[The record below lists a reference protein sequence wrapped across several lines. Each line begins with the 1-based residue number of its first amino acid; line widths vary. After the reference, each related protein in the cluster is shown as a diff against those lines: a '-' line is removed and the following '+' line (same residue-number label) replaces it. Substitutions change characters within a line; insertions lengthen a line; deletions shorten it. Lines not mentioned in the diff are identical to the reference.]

1 MQHGL
6 ERVEQMGPANMKQQ
20 KVTITTEFQR
30 CIDEVENGA
39 NVFITGRAG
48 TGKST
53 LLRLICERQKRR
65 QFAVV
70 APTGVAALNVDG
82 ATIHSHF
89 AFRPGL
95 AAELTKY
102 RPPIQLRTLEMLVID
117 EVSMAKADLI
127 DMVDLA
133 LRRAKNNQ
141 QPFGGVQLVFV
152 GDLFQL
158 PPVEGREDSAEQYYA
173 TPYFFSS
180 RAFDRAAL
188 MTVELSTIFRQK
200 DEHFIA
206 ILNAIR
212 DGSVT
217 EQQIEAL
224 NSRYVPAFAA
234 SEQCESITLAARNAA
249 VNEINE
255 RQLEKLPGESAEYAA
270 AHYGEVE
277 KAKFQGLE
285 TLRLKR
291 DSQVMMLVNQNGY
304 VNGSL
309 GRIVSLSDNSIRV
322 KIADLDS
329 PVDVERYTWKV
340 FDPTKRNEDRE
351 KLEIGSFSQFPLK
364 LAWAVTV
371 HKSQGKTFDNVIF
384 DPRHSS
390 QPGQTYVA
398 LSRCTSLKG
407 ITLTQPIKIGHVK
420 VSPHVIRFH
429 RTIRIK
435 KSPIDTFNKAFVG
448 IVLTGT
454 DQYRKLAEVAIIR
467 HDSEA
472 QVASC
477 STMVNPNRDLCEATG
492 SGLAASDMTLCPD
505 ISEARS
511 ITATMMSGCV
521 PIGFQVSDLFS
532 LSEWSAEDAD
542 ECVPLNL
549 PISAIDELEGQ
560 GRLTK
565 NFASMSATE
574 RAEFAR
580 DVFNAKPEDERKRI
594 LAAPFVLKKYEID
607 VGSFFLARHSDPL
620 SPDVFSGEIL
630 RSLDSKS
637 KCSFIVG
644 CSVGAYSEVHRSNI
658 SKAIK
663 HFELSE
669 ACCAESA
676 MVLCQMLVQKAQRDQ
691 EVTQSEADQIREFIN
706 FWKLACDAPRPQSN
720 RKLIELLPG
729 MRVCLTGKSVSSDHP
744 CYGWSKNLVMEKA
757 EPHGLIFL
765 DDVRKGDAPD
775 VVALLD
781 ISQESGKANKARKW
795 GIPVLTWKD
804 IVDWATIRDGK
815 CHQVHSQGEVP
826 RIQL

>member
-1 MQHGL
+1 
-6 ERVEQMGPANMKQQ
+6 MKQQ
-20 KVTITTEFQR
+20 DVTITREFQR
-30 CIDEVENGA
+30 CIDDVENGA

-53 LLRLICERQKRR
+53 LLRLICQQQKRR
-65 QFAVV
+65 QLAVV

-82 ATIHSHF
+82 ATIHSYF

-102 RPPIQLRTLEMLVID
+102 RPPNHLRALEMLVID
-117 EVSMAKADLI
+117 EVSMAKADLV
-127 DMVDLA
+127 DMVDVA
-133 LRRAKNNQ
+133 LRRAKKNQ
-141 QPFGGVQLVFV
+141 LPFGGVQLVFV

-158 PPVEGREDSAEQYYA
+158 PPVEGREDGAEQYYA

-180 RAFDRAAL
+180 RAFDRASL

-200 DEHFIA
+200 DEQFIA
-206 ILNAIR
+206 ILNSIR

-217 EQQIEAL
+217 EPQIEAL
-224 NSRYVPAFAA
+224 NCRYVPGFAA
-234 SEQCESITLAARNAA
+234 SEECGGITLAARNDA

-255 RQLEKLPGESAEYAA
+255 RQLAILPGESTQYAA
-270 AHYGEVE
+270 TTHGEVE
-277 KAKFQGLE
+277 KKKFQGLE
-285 TLRLKR
+285 MLRLKL
-291 DSQVMMLVNQNGY
+291 DAQVMMLVNQHGY

-309 GRIVSLSDNSIRV
+309 GRIVSLSDNLISV
-322 KIADLDS
+322 HIADLDS

-340 FDPTKRNEDRE
+340 FDRTKRNEHHE

-398 LSRCTSLKG
+398 LSRCTSLEG

-420 VSPHVIRFH
+420 VSPHVVRFH
-429 RTIRIK
+429 RTIGIK
-435 KSPIDTFNKAFVG
+435 KCPIDTFNKAFVG
-448 IVLTGT
+448 IVVTGT

-467 HDSEA
+467 HDREG

-492 SGLAASDMTLCPD
+492 SRLAASDMTLCPD

-511 ITATMMSGCV
+511 ITATMLSGCV

-532 LSEWSAEDAD
+532 LSGWSAEDAD

-549 PISAIDELEGQ
+549 RINAIDELEGE
-560 GRLTK
+560 GRLPK
-565 NFASMSATE
+565 NFACMSAME

-580 DVFNAKPEDERKRI
+580 DVFNAKPEDERNRI
-594 LAAPFVLKKYEID
+594 LAAPFVLKKNEID
-607 VGSFFLARHSDPL
+607 VGSFFLARNADTL
-620 SPDVFSGEIL
+620 SPDVLSGEIL

-637 KCSFIVG
+637 KCNFIVG
-644 CSVGAYSEVHRSNI
+644 CSVGDCSEVHRSNI
-658 SKAIK
+658 GKAIK

-669 ACCAESA
+669 AYCAESA
-676 MVLCQMLVQKAQRDQ
+676 MVLRQMLVEKAERDQ
-691 EVTQSEADQIREFIN
+691 EVTQSEADQICAFIK
-706 FWKLACDAPRPQSN
+706 FWKLACDPPRPQSN

-744 CYGWSKNLVMEKA
+744 CYGWSKNFVVEKA

-781 ISQESGKANKARKW
+781 ISQESAKANKARKW
-795 GIPVLTWKD
+795 GIPVLTWTD
-804 IVDWATIRDGK
+804 IVDWATIRAGK
-815 CHQVHSQGEVP
+815 CATGG
-826 RIQL
+826 